1 LTSPMRLS
9 MMNAVMGNFRGLII
23 GVVLFCELLAGIG
36 VPMVGADDREATSIP
51 TRYGVA
57 ASFGNTVDPV
67 TDIAFVQLSGF
78 AMWDYDK
85 VWHHWA
91 PEPLRFKVEATAG
104 LTVSPRING
113 MASVGMMALYYLEF
127 ISGHRLNPYLEGGIG
142 LIYTGFKVE
151 GQGSHFNFHPQIG
164 VGTDI
169 QPDSGPPFFG
179 AVRFSHISNGGLH
192 HENRGVNSV
201 VIMIGRYF

>member
-1 LTSPMRLS
+1 

-127 ISGHRLNPYLEGGIG
+127 ISGHRLNPYIG